1 MHLNSEIFRE
11 RYGLW
16 IDQVERTIR
25 RWNVMARRIAPVAEK
40 HGEVGAICARAAEV
54 IAETGTHACAS
65 LALGA
70 NRSMIGQSATPSPTM
85 LSSRRQA

>member
-1 MHLNSEIFRE
+1 MNTKIHRE
-11 RYGLW
+11 RCGLW
-16 IDQVERTIR
+16 IDQVQWTIR
-25 RWNVMARRIAPVAEK
+25 RWNVMARCITPVAEK
-40 HGEVGAICARAAEV
+40 HGEIGAICARAAEV

-85 LSSRRQA
+85 LSSLRQA

>member
-1 MHLNSEIFRE
+1 MNTKIHRE

-16 IDQVERTIR
+16 IDQVQWTIR

-85 LSSRRQA
+85 LSSLRQA